1 MNTLNYI
8 GSKKTLLN
16 TILKVLKDNIEDI
29 NDRDFA
35 DLFAG
40 TGTVGFNVN
49 INNICK
55 SVTSNDL
62 EYYSYIINSALL
74 ESVYSEKIQ
83 KIIDELN
90 NTEELIEGL
99 IYKNFSNHEGCERMF
114 FTNKNAKKCDTI
126 RIKINELLL
135 NETINKAEFNFLLAS
150 IIVSIDKYANTSSV
164 YGAYLKK
171 FKKSSLKEFILKPIH
186 TNKKYNPHNNVFNKK
201 IETLV
206 KEEEFDIVYL
216 DPPYN
221 SRQYGGNYS
230 PLNYIAH
237 YDKDIELKGKTGL
250 MKNYNKSI
258 FCSKPRAKSAFEK
271 LIDNIKCNYL
281 IISYNNEGILNEE
294 DLIDIL
300 LKKGSVKL
308 YKIKY
313 NKFKAQKNV
322 LVKHTF
328 EYLWFINVEEI
339 PDFEEIELDLIK

>member
-221 SRQYGGNYS
+221 SRQYLPNYH
-230 PLNYIAH
+230 LLETIAK
-237 YDKDIELKGKTGL
+237 YDDPKIKGKTGIREYENQKSNFCIKSYAEDAL
-250 MKNYNKSI
+250 ESLIKNSNFRYILLSYNSEGIISERKL
-258 FCSKPRAKSAFEK
+258 EK
-271 LIDNIKCNYL
+271 LLK
-281 IISYNNEGILNEE
+281 SYSNKLF
-294 DLIDIL
+294 
-300 LKKGSVKL
+300 KKYRFDYRRYKKDKKTNKDKL
-308 YKIKY
+308 YELIHVID
-313 NKFKAQKNV
+313 KN
-322 LVKHTF
+322 
-328 EYLWFINVEEI
+328 
-339 PDFEEIELDLIK
+339 